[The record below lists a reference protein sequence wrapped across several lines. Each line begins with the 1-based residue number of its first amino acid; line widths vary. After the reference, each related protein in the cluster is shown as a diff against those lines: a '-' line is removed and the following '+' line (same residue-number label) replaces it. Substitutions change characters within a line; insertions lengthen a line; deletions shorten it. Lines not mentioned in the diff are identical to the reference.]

1 MLSKHFAVLGSTGV
15 GKSTSVSLLLNEIL
29 QARPN
34 LRVFLLDVHN
44 EYGRCFGDRALVLNP
59 RNLKLPFWLFNFE
72 EIVDVLFGGRPGVP
86 EELDVLAE
94 IIPMAKGIYTQ
105 YQNSDRIGLKRM
117 DPKSGGYTVD
127 TPVPY
132 RLVDLISL
140 IDERMGKLENRSSR
154 IIYHKLISRIET
166 VRNDP
171 RYTFMFDNA
180 NVGGDTMAEVISHL
194 FRLPAN
200 GRPMTIMQLAG
211 FPAEVVNSVV
221 SVLCRMAFDFG
232 LWSDGV
238 SPLLFVCEEAHRYA
252 AADRNIGFG
261 PTRKAVSRIAKEGR
275 KYGVFL
281 GLVTQRPAELDATII
296 SQCNTLFA
304 MRLANDRD
312 QALLR
317 SAVSDAAANLLSFV
331 PSLGTREVLAFGEGV
346 ALPTRLRFKEV
357 PVHQLPR
364 SEATIATAP
373 SVTAGHDMHFVSRR
387 AGPLARRH
395 LASRRAQRS
404 RHHTTGPPRAHD
416 AGGSADAAAVDGA
429 RSRSLLA
436 AEEAA
441 ALRALAF
448 AHFLRVNRYP
458 LRSKAL
464 YGSGTAAS
472 RGREPGR
479 SLHDASL
486 LAKRFPTPAL
496 DKLPDDIRTRILAV
510 QEKSG
515 FVPNV
520 FLTLAY
526 RPDEFRAFFAYHD
539 ALMEK
544 DSGLTKAEREM
555 IVVATSQRQPVPL
568 LRDRAWRDPA
578 HPGEES
584 ADRRPDRRQLPQGGH
599 HAAAARHARL
609 RHEGEP
615 RGQRGIGG
623 GFCRGRR
630 PRLYRRRHLGHHRD
644 LRLLC
649 VVEPVGQRH
658 RDASQRRILHDG
670 TAAEIGRS
678 HLARK
683 RSNRRSPVRTSRA
696 DRPRPCLS
704 QTPGLSPSPWRNC
717 PPRSCAAA
725 SSAKNPPTGIR

>member
-1 MLSKHFAVLGSTGV
+1 MRSSTVTSFGRVISVRGSLARVGLLAPGQVPVSEARATVGRFISIRCAAATTIIAMITEVSCENQPSSDEYMATASVDLLGEISGGERPKFQRGVTNYPTIGDAVDLVTAEDLRTVYAPSGSDQINIGTLQQDKSVIAYVDVEEMLSKHFAVLGSTGV

-29 QARPN
+29 KARPN

-44 EYGRCFGDRALVLNP
+44 EYGRCFGDRSLVLNP

-94 IIPMAKGIYTQ
+94 IIPMAKGLYTQ
-105 YQNSDRIGLKRM
+105 YQNSDRLGLKRL

-132 RLVDLISL
+132 RLSDLISL

-211 FPAEVVNSVV
+211 FPAEVVDSVV

-364 SEATIATAP
+364 SEATIASVP
-373 SVTAGHDMHFVSRR
+373 SVTAGHDMHFVSAVLERWR
-387 AGPLARRH
+387 GATSNRDAPNDPSAVGERPAARVMTPVEAPMLQPSMGLDPDRF
-395 LASRRAQRS
+395 
-404 RHHTTGPPRAHD
+404 
-416 AGGSADAAAVDGA
+416 
-429 RSRSLLA
+429 SLLKK
-436 AEEAA
+436 
-441 ALRALAF
+441 
-448 AHFLRVNRYP
+448 P
-458 LRSKAL
+458 LR
-464 YGSGTAAS
+464 
-472 RGREPGR
+472 
-479 SLHDASL
+479 
-486 LAKRFPTPAL
+486 
-496 DKLPDDIRTRILAV
+496 
-510 QEKSG
+510 
-515 FVPNV
+515 
-520 FLTLAY
+520 
-526 RPDEFRAFFAYHD
+526 
-539 ALMEK
+539 
-544 DSGLTKAEREM
+544 
-555 IVVATSQRQPVPL
+555 
-568 LRDRAWRDPA
+568 
-578 HPGEES
+578 
-584 ADRRPDRRQLPQGGH
+584 
-599 HAAAARHARL
+599 
-609 RHEGEP
+609 
-615 RGQRGIGG
+615 
-623 GFCRGRR
+623 
-630 PRLYRRRHLGHHRD
+630 
-644 LRLLC
+644 
-649 VVEPVGQRH
+649 
-658 RDASQRRILHDG
+658 
-670 TAAEIGRS
+670 
-678 HLARK
+678 
-683 RSNRRSPVRTSRA
+683 
-696 DRPRPCLS
+696 
-704 QTPGLSPSPWRNC
+704 
-717 PPRSCAAA
+717 
-725 SSAKNPPTGIR
+725 

>member
-1 MLSKHFAVLGSTGV
+1 MTSFGRVISVRGSLARVGLLATGSMPVKEARATVGRFISIRCAAATTIIAMITEVSCESQPSSDEYMATASVDLLGEISGGDRPKFQRGVTNYPTIGDAVEVVTAEDLRTVYAPSGSDQINIGTLQQDKSVIAYVDVEEMLSKHFAVLGSTGV

-105 YQNSDRIGLKRM
+105 YQNSDRIGLKRA

-132 RLVDLISL
+132 RLSDLISL

-154 IIYHKLISRIET
+154 ITYHKLISRIET

-211 FPAEVVNSVV
+211 FPAEVVDSVV

-364 SEATIATAP
+364 SEATIASAP
-373 SVTAGHDMHFVSRR
+373 SVTAGHDMHFV
-387 AGPLARRH
+387 
-395 LASRRAQRS
+395 
-404 RHHTTGPPRAHD
+404 
-416 AGGSADAAAVDGA
+416 AAVLERWRGA
-429 RSRSLLA
+429 TSNRDTPSEASISSDRSAGRGMTPVEAPMLQPSMGLDPDRFSLLKK
-436 AEEAA
+436 
-441 ALRALAF
+441 
-448 AHFLRVNRYP
+448 P
-458 LRSKAL
+458 LR
-464 YGSGTAAS
+464 
-472 RGREPGR
+472 
-479 SLHDASL
+479 
-486 LAKRFPTPAL
+486 
-496 DKLPDDIRTRILAV
+496 
-510 QEKSG
+510 
-515 FVPNV
+515 
-520 FLTLAY
+520 
-526 RPDEFRAFFAYHD
+526 
-539 ALMEK
+539 
-544 DSGLTKAEREM
+544 
-555 IVVATSQRQPVPL
+555 
-568 LRDRAWRDPA
+568 
-578 HPGEES
+578 
-584 ADRRPDRRQLPQGGH
+584 
-599 HAAAARHARL
+599 
-609 RHEGEP
+609 
-615 RGQRGIGG
+615 
-623 GFCRGRR
+623 
-630 PRLYRRRHLGHHRD
+630 
-644 LRLLC
+644 
-649 VVEPVGQRH
+649 
-658 RDASQRRILHDG
+658 
-670 TAAEIGRS
+670 
-678 HLARK
+678 
-683 RSNRRSPVRTSRA
+683 
-696 DRPRPCLS
+696 
-704 QTPGLSPSPWRNC
+704 
-717 PPRSCAAA
+717 
-725 SSAKNPPTGIR
+725 

>member
-1 MLSKHFAVLGSTGV
+1 MEARPHFMRSNTVTSFGRVISVRGSLARVGLLAPGQVLVSEARATVGRFISIRCAAATTIIAMITEVSCESPSTSDEYIATASVDLLGEISGGERPKFQRGVTNYPTIGDAVDLVTAEDLRTVYAPSGSDQINIGTLQQDKSVIAYVDVEEMLSKHFAVLGSTGV

-29 QARPN
+29 KARPN

-44 EYGRCFGDRALVLNP
+44 EYGRCFGDRSLVLNP

-105 YQNSDRIGLKRM
+105 YQNSDRLGLKRL

-132 RLVDLISL
+132 RLSDLISL

-211 FPAEVVNSVV
+211 FPAEVVDSVV

-364 SEATIATAP
+364 SEATIASVP
-373 SVTAGHDMHFVSRR
+373 SVSAGHDMHFVS
-387 AGPLARRH
+387 
-395 LASRRAQRS
+395 
-404 RHHTTGPPRAHD
+404 
-416 AGGSADAAAVDGA
+416 AVLE
-429 RSRSLLA
+429 RW
-436 AEEAA
+436 
-441 ALRALAF
+441 
-448 AHFLRVNRYP
+448 
-458 LRSKAL
+458 
-464 YGSGTAAS
+464 
-472 RGREPGR
+472 RG
-479 SLHDASL
+479 
-486 LAKRFPTPAL
+486 
-496 DKLPDDIRTRILAV
+496 
-510 QEKSG
+510 
-515 FVPNV
+515 
-520 FLTLAY
+520 
-526 RPDEFRAFFAYHD
+526 
-539 ALMEK
+539 
-544 DSGLTKAEREM
+544 
-555 IVVATSQRQPVPL
+555 ATSN
-568 LRDRAWRDPA
+568 
-578 HPGEES
+578 
-584 ADRRPDRRQLPQGGH
+584 
-599 HAAAARHARL
+599 
-609 RHEGEP
+609 
-615 RGQRGIGG
+615 
-623 GFCRGRR
+623 
-630 PRLYRRRHLGHHRD
+630 
-644 LRLLC
+644 
-649 VVEPVGQRH
+649 
-658 RDASQRRILHDG
+658 RDASNDPSAGGERP
-670 TAAEIGRS
+670 S
-678 HLARK
+678 ARVMT
-683 RSNRRSPVRTSRA
+683 PVEAPMLQPSMGLDP
-696 DRPRPCLS
+696 DRFSLLKKPLR
-704 QTPGLSPSPWRNC
+704 
-717 PPRSCAAA
+717 
-725 SSAKNPPTGIR
+725 

>member
-1 MLSKHFAVLGSTGV
+1 MGVRPQFMRARFNTVTSFGRVISVRGSLARVGLVAAGPMPVTEARATVGRFISIRCAAATTIIAMITEVSCENQTSSDEYMATASVDLLGEISGGDRPKFQRGVTNYPTIGDAVDLVTAQDLRTVYAPSGSDQINVGTLQQDRSVIAYVDVEEMLSKHFAVLGSTGV

-29 QARPN
+29 KARPN

-94 IIPMAKGIYTQ
+94 VIPMAKGLYTQ
-105 YQNSDRIGLKRM
+105 YQNSDRLGLKRM

-132 RLVDLISL
+132 RLTDLISL

-211 FPAEVVNSVV
+211 FPAEVVDSVV

-252 AADRNIGFG
+252 SADRNIGFG

-364 SEATIATAP
+364 SEATIASVP
-373 SVTAGHDMHFVSRR
+373 SVTAGHDMHFV
-387 AGPLARRH
+387 LAVLDRWRG
-395 LASRRAQRS
+395 ATSNRDTPNDPGIIDR
-404 RHHTTGPPRAHD
+404 P
-416 AGGSADAAAVDGA
+416 AARVMTPVEAPMLQPSMGLDPD
-429 RSRSLLA
+429 RFSLLKK
-436 AEEAA
+436 
-441 ALRALAF
+441 
-448 AHFLRVNRYP
+448 P
-458 LRSKAL
+458 LR
-464 YGSGTAAS
+464 
-472 RGREPGR
+472 
-479 SLHDASL
+479 
-486 LAKRFPTPAL
+486 
-496 DKLPDDIRTRILAV
+496 
-510 QEKSG
+510 
-515 FVPNV
+515 
-520 FLTLAY
+520 
-526 RPDEFRAFFAYHD
+526 
-539 ALMEK
+539 
-544 DSGLTKAEREM
+544 
-555 IVVATSQRQPVPL
+555 
-568 LRDRAWRDPA
+568 
-578 HPGEES
+578 
-584 ADRRPDRRQLPQGGH
+584 
-599 HAAAARHARL
+599 
-609 RHEGEP
+609 
-615 RGQRGIGG
+615 
-623 GFCRGRR
+623 
-630 PRLYRRRHLGHHRD
+630 
-644 LRLLC
+644 
-649 VVEPVGQRH
+649 
-658 RDASQRRILHDG
+658 
-670 TAAEIGRS
+670 
-678 HLARK
+678 
-683 RSNRRSPVRTSRA
+683 
-696 DRPRPCLS
+696 
-704 QTPGLSPSPWRNC
+704 
-717 PPRSCAAA
+717 
-725 SSAKNPPTGIR
+725 